1 MLESQMSSNRLDFCP
16 MVSFLKRSLA
26 FSLVMLSSIGLIGV
40 AGPSHAFTPSCTLLP
55 ARSATESGEVFLGG
69 DFIELGL
76 SARGSWG
83 TSGDA
88 PSGFR
93 ATSNSKLG
101 MGADLDGYCAT
112 PSDNT
117 DLPVD
122 FFLPGGPEERWG
134 VGFTMAGQEH
144 YGSYSV
150 LASDASSTG
159 VTAVH
164 TVTDETSGDNLS
176 AKVVSVISLA
186 GSEVLR
192 VTATHSF
199 QKSQAYFRTSVVFD
213 NLSGSA
219 LTDVRFH
226 RSFDPDNAV
235 FQGGQYDTRQTI
247 LDTVSDGGTSVV
259 QAKLIDSD
267 LTALAANGKI
277 LDDLLNTSGI
287 TTEIPILFYSAE
299 PQSVAYFGGFENPD
313 PYKPAAFWGDSTDFF
328 DSPQAKDSTVEAD
341 RGMGIIVRTLSLAA
355 GATSESLDFVTSL
368 DARDFDEIGAEL
380 SQVAGGGQS
389 EGSSDSSSSP
399 PAPLLPRIDSI
410 FPTRVVAGDSVSII
424 GKRWTCTDTATF
436 DSSTSPV
443 AHGWLT
449 PQLEQINFQVPSD
462 QPLGSLQFTLDS
474 CLGSFELNGL
484 VTVVPA
490 PFAIT
495 HLMYESEDLYEAMTD
510 VKAVSALHRGD
521 YMKVHCIVN
530 SQKAEEE
537 KINIGYELCSTAL
550 GQMPQGSRMVVTLKE
565 NYLLENTWTRVWFG
579 N

>member
-1 MLESQMSSNRLDFCP
+1 

-55 ARSATESGEVFLGG
+55 ARSATVGGEVFLGG

-88 PSGFR
+88 PAGFR
-93 ATSNSKLG
+93 ATSDSRLG

-150 LASDASSTG
+150 LASDQSSTG

-199 QKSQAYFRTSVVFD
+199 QKSQAYVRTSVVFN

-226 RSFDPDNAV
+226 RSFDPDNAKY
-235 FQGGQYDTRQTI
+235 QGGQYDTRQTI

-259 QAKLIDSD
+259 QAKLKDSD
-267 LTALAANGKI
+267 LTALAAAGKI
-277 LDDLLNTSGI
+277 LSELSATSGI
-287 TTEIPILFYSAE
+287 TTEIPIIYYSSEA
-299 PQSVAYFGGFENPD
+299 QSAAYFGGFTNANPYAPYSGTD
-313 PYKPAAFWGDSTDFF
+313 PF
-328 DSPQAKDSTVEAD
+328 DSPQAKNATIEQDAA
-341 RGMGIIVRTLSLAA
+341 MGILVRTLSLGA
-355 GATSESLDFVTSL
+355 GATSSALNFITSL
-368 DARDFDEIGAEL
+368 DSRDFSEISNEL
-380 SQVAGGGQS
+380 SSA
-389 EGSSDSSSSP
+389 SSGDSSSSQEP
-399 PAPLLPRIDSI
+399 SAPRAPRYARFDTYSVGLSESGSPQLAIEGVRLWCINSLTVDEIEVPFETGFSTPWYEYI
-410 FPTRVVAGDSVSII
+410 HADITGIQPGPKTLVAQ
-424 GKRWTCTDTATF
+424 TCMGEVTYEN
-436 DSSTSPV
+436 
-443 AHGWLT
+443 WLT
-449 PQLEQINFQVPSD
+449 ITALVDPKSTWMKAQSFGLNESMRSKIAAFNAS
-462 QPLGSLQFTLDS
+462 LGD
-474 CLGSFELNGL
+474 GYYK
-484 VTVVPA
+484 
-490 PFAIT
+490 I
-495 HLMYESEDLYEAMTD
+495 
-510 VKAVSALHRGD
+510 R
-521 YMKVHCIVN
+521 CIVN
-530 SQKAEEE
+530 SANGEDMNEAFAKQICSFAQSNDLWQAEVVHETKATFTGRGYWV
-537 KINIGYELCSTAL
+537 NIWASGGY
-550 GQMPQGSRMVVTLKE
+550 
-565 NYLLENTWTRVWFG
+565 N
-579 N
+579 

>member
-1 MLESQMSSNRLDFCP
+1 MSSNRLDSFP
-16 MVSFLKRSLA
+16 MFSFLKRTLA
-26 FSLVMLSSIGLIGV
+26 FSFVMLSSIGLIGV

-55 ARSATESGEVFLGG
+55 ARSATVGGEVFLGG

-83 TSGDA
+83 TSGNKPA
-88 PSGFR
+88 GFR
-93 ATSNSKLG
+93 ATSDSRLG

-150 LASDASSTG
+150 LTEDASSTG

-267 LTALAANGKI
+267 LTALAASGEI

-355 GATSESLDFVTSL
+355 GASSSALNFITSL
-368 DARDFDEIGAEL
+368 DSRDFSEISNDL
-380 SQVAGGGQS
+380 SSA
-389 EGSSDSSSSP
+389 SSGDSSSSQEP
-399 PAPLLPRIDSI
+399 SAPRAPRFARFDAYSVGLSESGSPQLAIEGVRLWCINSLTVDEIEVPFETGFSTPWYEYI
-410 FPTRVVAGDSVSII
+410 HADITGIQPGPKTLVAQ
-424 GKRWTCTDTATF
+424 TCMGEVTYEN
-436 DSSTSPV
+436 
-443 AHGWLT
+443 WLT
-449 PQLEQINFQVPSD
+449 ITALVDPKSTWMKAQSFGLNESMRSKIAAFNSS
-462 QPLGSLQFTLDS
+462 LGD
-474 CLGSFELNGL
+474 GYYK
-484 VTVVPA
+484 
-490 PFAIT
+490 I
-495 HLMYESEDLYEAMTD
+495 
-510 VKAVSALHRGD
+510 R
-521 YMKVHCIVN
+521 CIVN
-530 SQKAEEE
+530 SANGEDMNEAFAKQICSFAQSNDLWQAEVVHETKATFTGRGYWV
-537 KINIGYELCSTAL
+537 NIWASGGY
-550 GQMPQGSRMVVTLKE
+550 
-565 NYLLENTWTRVWFG
+565 N
-579 N
+579 

>member
-1 MLESQMSSNRLDFCP
+1 
-16 MVSFLKRSLA
+16 
-26 FSLVMLSSIGLIGV
+26 MLSSIGLIGV

-55 ARSATESGEVFLGG
+55 ARSATVGGEVFLGG
-69 DFIELGL
+69 DFIEMGL

-83 TSGDA
+83 TSGNA
-88 PSGFR
+88 PAGFR
-93 ATSNSKLG
+93 ATSDSRLG

-122 FFLPGGPEERWG
+122 FFIPGGPEERWG

-150 LASDASSTG
+150 LVSDASSTG

-164 TVTDETSGDNLS
+164 TVTDETSCDNLS

-192 VTATHSF
+192 VTTTHSF

-226 RSFDPDNAV
+226 RSFDPDNAKY
-235 FQGGQYDTRQTI
+235 QGGQFSTRQTI

-259 QAKLIDSD
+259 QAKLKDSD
-267 LTALAANGKI
+267 LTALAAAGQI
-277 LDDLLNTSGI
+277 LNELSATSGI
-287 TTEIPILFYSAE
+287 TTEIPIIYYSSEA
-299 PQSVAYFGGFENPD
+299 QSAVYFGGFKNPD
-313 PYKPAAFWGDSTDFF
+313 PYKPYSGTDPF
-328 DSPQAKDSTVEAD
+328 DSPQAKNATIEAD
-341 RGMGIIVRTLSLAA
+341 GGMGILVRTLSLSS
-355 GATSESLDFVTSL
+355 GATSSSLNFLTSL
-368 DARDFDEIGAEL
+368 DARDFSEISAEIA
-380 SQVAGGGQS
+380 QVAPD
-389 EGSSDSSSSP
+389 GSSGSSSENSSQ

-410 FPTRVVAGDSVSII
+410 FPKRVVAGESLSII
-424 GKRWTCTDTATF
+424 GKRWTCTDTAAF

-462 QPLGSLQFTLDS
+462 QPLGPLQVTLDS
-474 CLGSFELNGL
+474 CLGSFEINGL

-490 PFAIT
+490 PMSIT
-495 HLMYESEDLYEAMTD
+495 HLMYESEDFYEAMTD
-510 VKAVSALHRGD
+510 IKAVSALHRGD

-530 SQKAEEE
+530 SQKSEAD

-550 GQMPQGSRMVVTLKE
+550 GQMLPGSRMVVTLKE